1 MHSYAKIFFVLCIIF
16 TLIFFPWEVIFVSED
31 ELEDSSVTRSDFQK
45 SEETNNQSQ
54 EEGHQLS
61 GYKVKHILL
70 YQVPPWMKTVLLA
83 PTDNKCIVTSDK
95 NYLPQIENFDALLFS
110 GQHRWTVEE
119 NFPKVRSPHQLYVFV
134 DLECPLMSFHEFSV
148 DPQKEIYNLTMT
160 YRRDSD
166 IYWPYGFITDRKIKY
181 QSQAEEPNWMNPVFE
196 DKVDP
201 TLLERI
207 TSKNRTAA
215 WFVSNCYAHSQRTYL
230 AQALQKVIDVD
241 IYGKC
246 GPLKC
251 PRNMSEDCYEHV
263 DQEYF
268 FYLSFENSLCKDYL
282 TEKVF
287 NIMRYSVVPV
297 VYGGAN
303 YSQHLPPHS
312 YINANDFDTATELAN
327 YLTYLRSNITA
338 YVQYFWWKKYYKT
351 IVSGKIYNNLC
362 DKLHD
367 LPDNHTGKF
376 YDNIKTWW
384 EKDQCTNSRR
394 IHFV

>member
-230 AQALQKVIDVD
+230 AQALQKM
-241 IYGKC
+241 
-246 GPLKC
+246 P
-251 PRNMSEDCYEHV
+251 S
-263 DQEYF
+263 
-268 FYLSFENSLCKDYL
+268 
-282 TEKVF
+282 
-287 NIMRYSVVPV
+287 
-297 VYGGAN
+297 
-303 YSQHLPPHS
+303 
-312 YINANDFDTATELAN
+312 
-327 YLTYLRSNITA
+327 
-338 YVQYFWWKKYYKT
+338 
-351 IVSGKIYNNLC
+351 
-362 DKLHD
+362 
-367 LPDNHTGKF
+367 
-376 YDNIKTWW
+376 
-384 EKDQCTNSRR
+384 
-394 IHFV
+394 